1 MNHYSHLFNKQ
12 KFTFCKKKTFM
23 QHIKKLVKMESNGN
37 SAYKVMENEPTD
49 NASDRAE
56 VE

>member
-1 MNHYSHLFNKQ
+1 
-12 KFTFCKKKTFM
+12 M